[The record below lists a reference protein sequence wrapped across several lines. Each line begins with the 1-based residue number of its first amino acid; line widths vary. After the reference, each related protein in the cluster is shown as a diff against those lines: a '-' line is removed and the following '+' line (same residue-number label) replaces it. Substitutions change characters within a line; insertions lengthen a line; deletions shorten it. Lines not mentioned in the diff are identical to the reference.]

1 MYVYG
6 YVKLSKKFSIL
17 SWLQLVF
24 VLLWVF
30 ISAFAV
36 GSNKYF
42 FIPEFFAPQLGFAVV
57 LLAVP
62 ISGLRA
68 SRQKSADAAFWHA
81 FLSCSGTCVTATSC
95 VLAAYG
101 LAIGVQMEKFY
112 AAQYNPVLFFD
123 TWKSYNSWILAAPAL
138 CFVCSVVMTILRSG

>member
-1 MYVYG
+1 M
-6 YVKLSKKFSIL
+6 KLTKKFSIL
-17 SWLQLVF
+17 AWLELVF
-24 VLLWVF
+24 VITWIVV
-30 ISAFAV
+30 SALAV

-112 AAQYNPVLFFD
+112 SAQNNPVTFFD
-123 TWKSYNSWILAAPAL
+123 TWDSYCSWILAAPAL
-138 CFVCSVVMTILRSG
+138 CFVCSVIMTILPKG